1 MAYSDNEGGKRR
13 SKIGKVKAFEE
24 MLLKDVPG
32 MTCSSSCI
40 FRMTRCVYVNEQKIA
55 NNQLNLVLTFRHFNL
70 QVTYM

>member
-1 MAYSDNEGGKRR
+1 MENSDNEGGKRR

-32 MTCSSSCI
+32 MT
-40 FRMTRCVYVNEQKIA
+40 
-55 NNQLNLVLTFRHFNL
+55 NNQLNVVLTFRHFNL